1 MKRSKKKN
9 IAENITLY
17 GECRSYIK
25 VTYTACQRLPGD
37 SALAKSCSPFSVRLQ
52 ISGKSLALTLE
63 MSIRGEVGLDI
74 EIGRVLTVLGV
85 TTQSELTS
93 RSPLTGRGRGCG
105 RECRLSSFH
114 PGAVLFSVMVTPG
127 FGVVGSAATSIA
139 GESIATLLSGS
150 S

>member
-37 SALAKSCSPFSVRLQ
+37 SALAKS
-52 ISGKSLALTLE
+52 LE

-93 RSPLTGRGRGCG
+93 RSPLTGRGRRCG

-114 PGAVLFSVMVTPG
+114 PGTVLCSVMVTPG